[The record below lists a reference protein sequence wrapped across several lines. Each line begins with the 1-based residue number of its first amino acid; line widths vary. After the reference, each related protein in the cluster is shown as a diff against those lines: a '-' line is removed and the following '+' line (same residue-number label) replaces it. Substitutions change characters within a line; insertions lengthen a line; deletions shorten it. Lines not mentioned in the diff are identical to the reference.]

1 MIMKKSFIL
10 LLFITPFVFAE
21 VKFSDK
27 TLDEAQKLA
36 RAENKKILIDF
47 YTDWCIPC
55 KELDKYIL
63 GDSAIS
69 KFLNEYYICIKMNAE
84 TDYGRKI
91 GKELNL
97 HEAYPTIIL
106 LTSNKKEID
115 RLIGLGPKEEYFQKI
130 KDYTNN
136 INTFEELLKKEKE
149 LKEQLAIKYF
159 ERGDFTKAIE
169 YYLHL
174 IEEEKFNSD
183 GRIYFRIANLYSF
196 LNNIDK
202 SKEYA
207 IKAINKNPSQ
217 EQYKKFLEKLNSK

>member
-10 LLFITPFVFAE
+10 LLFITPFLFAE
-21 VKFSDK
+21 VKFPVK

-55 KELDKYIL
+55 KELDKHIF
-63 GDSAIS
+63 GDSAIG
-69 KFLNEYYICIKMNAE
+69 KYLNEYYICLKINAE

-97 HEAYPTIIL
+97 QDAYPTIIL
-106 LTSNKKEID
+106 LTSDKKELD

-136 INTFEELLKKEKE
+136 INTFDELLKKEKE
-149 LKEQLAIKYF
+149 LKEQLAIKYS

-169 YYLHL
+169 YYLNL
-174 IEEEKFNSD
+174 AEEENYNSE

-196 LNNIDK
+196 LNNIEK

-207 IKAINKNPSQ
+207 IKAINKNPSR
-217 EQYKKFLEKLNSK
+217 EQYKKFLEKLK